1 MRITPIIAAAAALVP
16 AAAISQSPFASY
28 DIASEAVLNDPH
40 DLEIG
45 PDGLLYVAD
54 KLGDRIVVMDPE
66 TLEILSTFGD
76 GRLPQARDIDFGPDG
91 RAYVSVSGLSA
102 VAVFDFSSGE
112 PEMVELLRG
121 FPRTEGLLAHSNGR
135 VYVMASGTGHLVAVE
150 DGEVAAAAGGMPGA
164 HGVEEALDGSVWVA
178 DNFQRRLVRFSPEL
192 EILQVIEGPA
202 FGLVGARYFAV
213 DEFGRLVVADQDAHR
228 VLLIDPVTEELL
240 GVLGDGLPG
249 EGPNKFDDPEG
260 AAVMGNE
267 YFISDSDN
275 NRIVRY
281 VVLTN

>member
-1 MRITPIIAAAAALVP
+1 MRISPIIAAAAALLP
-16 AAAISQSPFASY
+16 AAAISQSPFASF

-76 GRLPQARDIDFGPDG
+76 GRLPQTRDIDFGPDG

-102 VAVFDFSSGE
+102 VAVFDFSSGK
-112 PEMVELLRG
+112 PEMAELLRG

-150 DGEVAAAAGGMPGA
+150 DGEVAAAGGMPGA

-192 EILQVIEGPA
+192 EILQVIEGPE

-213 DEFGRLVVADQDAHR
+213 DDFGRLVVADQDAHR
-228 VLLIDPVTEELL
+228 VLLIDPVSEKLL